1 MWPWTAQFMSCT
13 GRHVRWRC
21 RHVPRSGTSWIARGA
36 GGRAAR
42 PRPAEAWVR
51 ERTERRLRPTAARA
65 PAAAQVQDT
74 LTTAW
79 HAAPSLADLDWPTLG
94 SVLALVLA
102 TSLLT
107 AWLSH
112 LLNPVQRQMGTARA
126 ARPRAPRCCALAA
139 RAALHAHATRDAGQ
153 CVSFV
158 LGFVPGSAGR
168 SGSVGIWR
176 AAAEKSC
183 GGEEPRRRWRLC
195 SAAGGRGATAA
206 PPRRC

>member
-1 MWPWTAQFMSCT
+1 MWE
-13 GRHVRWRC
+13 
-21 RHVPRSGTSWIARGA
+21 
-36 GGRAAR
+36 RA
-42 PRPAEAWVR
+42 
-51 ERTERRLRPTAARA
+51 ERRPRPTAARA

-126 ARPRAPRCCALAA
+126 PRPRAPRRCVAPARA
-139 RAALHAHATRDAGQ
+139 RAAREPPA
-153 CVSFV
+153 S
-158 LGFVPGSAGR
+158 SACMRKARCR
-168 SGSVGIWR
+168 SAPCAPWN
-176 AAAEKSC
+176 
-183 GGEEPRRRWRLC
+183 RR
-195 SAAGGRGATAA
+195 
-206 PPRRC
+206 PQ